1 MQQIAVIYEKESK
14 RLLATIEFV
23 DFVTNCNILKIPTV
37 EVVITANIEGLFY
50 VKNNEWHVNEKLL
63 YPLKM

>member
-23 DFVTNCNILKIPTV
+23 DFVTNCNILKY
-37 EVVITANIEGLFY
+37 LQ
-50 VKNNEWHVNEKLL
+50 
-63 YPLKM
+63 